1 QKHIGGSILRS
12 KSICNVRL
20 SDLLLAPVRLVHL
33 APLTVHRVG
42 SAHRKEPDSA
52 NGESQCPRQMKDVGA
67 NRAKPC
73 VGVCGIGVQAR
84 EILVVAVHEVQPLV
98 VCDQVLVESVQEV
111 CVTLPDAEVSGLKDH
126 LTVGLEGMVD
136 NVERLL

>member
-1 QKHIGGSILRS
+1 MTVGGRDCLVAEEAHPLRLSREVVSDRVGSRVGGVMHQKHIGGSILRS

-73 VGVCGIGVQAR
+73 VG
-84 EILVVAVHEVQPLV
+84 
-98 VCDQVLVESVQEV
+98 
-111 CVTLPDAEVSGLKDH
+111 
-126 LTVGLEGMVD
+126 
-136 NVERLL
+136 